1 MPIEVSDL
9 THVYMP
15 GTPFEKKALD
25 NVSFTIGDGEF
36 VGLIGHTGSG
46 KSTLIMHLNGLLKP
60 TSGAVRVDGLNL
72 SDKGVSLREVRK
84 RVGLVFQYPEYQ
96 LFEETVI
103 ADVMFGPKNLGL
115 IEAECRERAGEALR
129 QVGLDEALWDKSPFE
144 LSGGQKRRVA
154 IAGVLAMKP
163 GTLILDEPTAGLD
176 PRGRDEIMALMR
188 GIHERGTTLI
198 MVSHSMTDV
207 SRLCGRILVMN
218 RSRLMLDGT
227 PAEVFSDAAR
237 IREAGLTLPPC
248 AELAERLR
256 AAGFAGI
263 PREAYTQEALA
274 RAIRKALKGG
284 NA

>member
-1 MPIEVSDL
+1 M
-9 THVYMP
+9 
-15 GTPFEKKALD
+15 
-25 NVSFTIGDGEF
+25 
-36 VGLIGHTGSG
+36 
-46 KSTLIMHLNGLLKP
+46 
-60 TSGAVRVDGLNL
+60 
-72 SDKGVSLREVRK
+72 
-84 RVGLVFQYPEYQ
+84 
-96 LFEETVI
+96 
-103 ADVMFGPKNLGL
+103 
-115 IEAECRERAGEALR
+115 
-129 QVGLDEALWDKSPFE
+129 
-144 LSGGQKRRVA
+144 A

>member
-1 MPIEVSDL
+1 
-9 THVYMP
+9 MP
-15 GTPFEKKALD
+15 GTPFEKTALD
-25 NVSFTIGDGEF
+25 DVSFTIGDGEF

-60 TSGAVRVDGLNL
+60 TSGSVLVDGLDL
-72 SDKGVSLREVRK
+72 ADKSVSLREVRK

-103 ADVMFGPKNLGL
+103 SDVMFGPKNLGL
-115 IEAECRERAGEALR
+115 AEEECRDRAEQALKL
-129 QVGLDEALWDKSPFE
+129 VGLTDPAVWEKSPFE

-176 PRGRDEIMALMR
+176 PRGRDEIMGLMKD
-188 GIHERGTTLI
+188 IHAGGTTLV

-207 SRLCGRILVMN
+207 SRLCSRILVMN
-218 RSRLMLDGT
+218 HARLTLDGS
-227 PAEVFSDAAR
+227 PADVFADAQR

-248 AELAERLR
+248 AVLAERLR

-263 PREAYTQEALA
+263 PREAYTQETLT
-274 RAIRKALKGG
+274 RAILNALGRG
-284 NA
+284 NQ